1 MNLYHINQMNS
12 IMPPQNVDLDAP
24 DKVSKANQ
32 PTNKS
37 IQPNDGSSNDIMSV
51 VVSSSFKKKKKH
63 PWIHV
68 NFPPA
73 NSLITAIHTRPRT
86 DIHDIPTLYYSS
98 DEIKRFKQNYKDQF
112 LVRCCEQ
119 QEQKQHS
126 LTAGEIRADQFIRY
140 DSCSMTHHPPT
151 NGRQRQ
157 QQSKQPAH
165 DNTFWRTKVHRQ
177 WQSSSSSSASKT
189 KIRNDNS
196 NIENNGTAAAE
207 EESYSY
213 GDLLNYK
220 VPVDRIVFG
229 MSEASSSLTISTA
242 TANEAGTKG
251 ASSSSS
257 SLSLVS
263 KKKCH
268 HTSLQLVDNLY
279 LF

>member
-1 MNLYHINQMNS
+1 
-12 IMPPQNVDLDAP
+12 
-24 DKVSKANQ
+24 
-32 PTNKS
+32 
-37 IQPNDGSSNDIMSV
+37 MS

-98 DEIKRFKQNYKDQF
+98 DEIKRFKQKYKNQF

-157 QQSKQPAH
+157 QSKQPAH

-189 KIRNDNS
+189 KIRNDNNTNNS
-196 NIENNGTAAAE
+196 NIENNGTAAVE

-229 MSEASSSLTISTA
+229 MSEASSLNTTQ
-242 TANEAGTKG
+242 NEAAIG

-257 SLSLVS
+257 SLSLV

>member
-1 MNLYHINQMNS
+1 MNS

-24 DKVSKANQ
+24 DKVSTENQ

-37 IQPNDGSSNDIMSV
+37 LQPNDGSSNDIMSV
-51 VVSSSFKKKKKH
+51 VSFKKKKKKKH

-68 NFPPA
+68 TFPPA

-98 DEIKRFKQNYKDQF
+98 DEIKRFKQKYKDQF

-119 QEQKQHS
+119 QQQRS

-140 DSCSMTHHPPT
+140 DSCLTTTYPPT

-177 WQSSSSSSASKT
+177 WQSSSSASKT
-189 KIRNDNS
+189 KIRNDNNNNS
-196 NIENNGTAAAE
+196 NIENNGTAAVE

-213 GDLLNYK
+213 EDLLNYK

-229 MSEASSSLTISTA
+229 TSDASSLTTSCA
-242 TANEAGTKG
+242 GNEAGTKG

-257 SLSLVS
+257 SLSLV

>member
-1 MNLYHINQMNS
+1 MNS

-24 DKVSKANQ
+24 DKVSTENQ

-37 IQPNDGSSNDIMSV
+37 LQPNDGSSNDIMSV
-51 VVSSSFKKKKKH
+51 VSFKKKKKKKH

-68 NFPPA
+68 TFPPA

-98 DEIKRFKQNYKDQF
+98 DEIKRFKQKYKDQF

-119 QEQKQHS
+119 QQQRS

-140 DSCSMTHHPPT
+140 DSCLTTTYPPT

-177 WQSSSSSSASKT
+177 WQSSSSASKT
-189 KIRNDNS
+189 KIRNDNNNNS
-196 NIENNGTAAAE
+196 NIENNGTAAVE

-229 MSEASSSLTISTA
+229 ISEASSLNTA
-242 TANEAGTKG
+242 QNEASSA